1 MYNEIHNKIDI
12 LNISIDKKNQ
22 EQQQIDPPEY
32 LKDAKKSKYGKPKFY
47 KWIVFLYFA
56 FRQQIINFFLF

>member
-47 KWIVFLYFA
+47 K
-56 FRQQIINFFLF
+56 